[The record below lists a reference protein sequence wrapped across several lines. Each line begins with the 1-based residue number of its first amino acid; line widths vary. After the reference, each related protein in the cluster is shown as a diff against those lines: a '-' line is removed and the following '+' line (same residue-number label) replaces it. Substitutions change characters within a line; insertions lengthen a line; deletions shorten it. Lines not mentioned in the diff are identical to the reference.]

1 MDAVS
6 QPAQCL
12 LVVDSGFSHTT
23 VTPVVDGRPVHA
35 AIRRLDVGGK
45 HLTNYLAELLAIHE
59 ISLKED
65 PWIANE
71 LKEAV
76 CYVSDDFKR
85 DMERTWRGHR
95 MDPSIVV
102 DCQLP
107 DYQEISNV
115 VVKPYEAKDPMHKT
129 KFNITTVGN
138 ERFQVPEILFNPS
151 DVGMAQAGLPGLI
164 VQSISALPEG
174 LRPAIFE
181 NIFAVGGN
189 SKIPGYMKR
198 LSVFQASFKPISN
211 ISQRR
216 RRSTIGACR
225 VQSENYFSRRVS

>member
-1 MDAVS
+1 V
-6 QPAQCL
+6 

-65 PWIANE
+65 PWIPNE

-76 CYVSDDFKR
+76 CFVSDDFKR

-95 MDPSIVV
+95 MDPSVVV

-115 VVKPYEAKDPMHKT
+115 VIKPYEAKDQMHKT

-138 ERFQVPEILFNPS
+138 ERFQVPEILFHPS
-151 DVGMAQAGLPGLI
+151 DVGMAQAGVPGLI
-164 VQSISALPEG
+164 AQSIGALPEG
-174 LRPAIFE
+174 LRPVMFE

-189 SKIPGYMKR
+189 SKIPGYLQR
-198 LSVFQASFKPISN
+198 LSVPKRAP
-211 ISQRR
+211 SQRLTFH
-216 RRSTIGACR
+216 STADVRQLAPAEYKVR
-225 VQSENYFSRRVS
+225 VTSPDE

>member
-1 MDAVS
+1 VDAIS

-12 LVVDSGFSHTT
+12 LVVDSGFSHST
-23 VTPVVDGRPVHA
+23 VTPVVDGRPVNA

-76 CYVSDDFKR
+76 CYVSDDLKR

-129 KFNITTVGN
+129 KLNITTVGN

-174 LRPAIFE
+174 LRPVMFE

-189 SKIPGYMKR
+189 SKIPGYLER
-198 LSVFQASFKPISN
+198 LSVFQASFKCNHTN
-211 ISQRR
+211 ISQHHRP
-216 RRSTIGACR
+216 STIGAC
-225 VQSENYFSRRVS
+225 

>member
-1 MDAVS
+1 M
-6 QPAQCL
+6 

-35 AIRRLDVGGK
+35 AVRRLDVGGK
-45 HLTNYLAELLAIHE
+45 HLTNYLVELLAVHE

-76 CYVSDDFKR
+76 CFISDDFNR

-107 DYQEISNV
+107 DYQQTSNV
-115 VVKPYEAKDPMHKT
+115 VIQPYEAKDQMHKT
-129 KFNITTVGN
+129 KHSITTVGN
-138 ERFQVPEILFNPS
+138 ERFQVPEILFHPS
-151 DVGMAQAGLPGLI
+151 DVGLAQAGVPGLI
-164 VQSISALPEG
+164 AQSIGALPEG
-174 LRPAIFE
+174 LRPVMFE
-181 NIFAVGGN
+181 NILAVGGN
-189 SKIPGYMKR
+189 TKIPGYLQR
-198 LSVFQASFKPISN
+198 LSVL
-211 ISQRR
+211 
-216 RRSTIGACR
+216 
-225 VQSENYFSRRVS
+225 SEPRQ